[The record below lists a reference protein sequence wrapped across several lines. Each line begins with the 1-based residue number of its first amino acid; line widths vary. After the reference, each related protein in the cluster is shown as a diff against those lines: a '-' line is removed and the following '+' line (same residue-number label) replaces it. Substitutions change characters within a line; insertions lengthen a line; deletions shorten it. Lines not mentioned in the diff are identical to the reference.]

1 MRTGL
6 KSRVDRMYKHRVS
19 GPCALC
25 GGRGKHNARWWDAD
39 GNPMGDH
46 TPDPCPACGK
56 VLVIRYG
63 ICRRI
68 EKLWHG

>member
-1 MRTGL
+1 
-6 KSRVDRMYKHRVS
+6 
-19 GPCALC
+19 
-25 GGRGKHNARWWDAD
+25 
-39 GNPMGDH
+39 MGDH

-68 EKLWHG
+68 KKLWHG